1 MKDLHHIEQ
10 ADFDALKGDTLEVGG
25 ARMKIVEVEAAPE
38 RPKRFRKGFVIGLR
52 PEGRPQLA
60 DGSYTVRHDKIGE
73 HQLLV
78 TRVMDEEGPLYEIV
92 FG

>member
-1 MKDLHHIEQ
+1 MKDLHQIEK
-10 ADFDALKGDTLEVGG
+10 ADFDALKGDMLTVGG
-25 ARMKIVEVEAAPE
+25 AKMKVVEVEAAPE

-60 DGSYTVRHDKIGE
+60 DGTYAVSHDKIGE

-78 TRVMDEEGPLYEIV
+78 TRVMDEEGPLYEII